1 MNYDLLTGADLAFIG
16 DAYYE
21 LYVRNY
27 VLHKGYTKLRDLH
40 THCVEY
46 VSRTSQNKIILK
58 LMEELTEEE
67 IVVFK
72 RGRNFDYKNKDSE
85 YVNAS
90 GFEAVIGYL
99 YLKQKSERLQYIISR
114 SIEIIE
120 SKV

>member
-1 MNYDLLTGADLAFIG
+1 MNYDLLTGADLAFVG

-21 LYVRNY
+21 LYIRNY

-40 THCVEY
+40 THCVAY

-58 LMEELTEEE
+58 LLEELTEEE
-67 IVVFK
+67 IIIFK
-72 RGRNFDYKNKDSE
+72 RGRNFDYKNKESE

-90 GFEAVIGYL
+90 GFEALVGYL
-99 YLKQKSERLQYIISR
+99 YLKQENERLQYIISR

-120 SKV
+120 AKV